1 MSGDD
6 ERGAILALAAPAAV
20 LLLVLGIVL
29 VGCDGGA
36 AMRAQVEGDLT
47 RVAASVDRLG
57 EDLDSERI
65 QNAALIKSYAGRV
78 ARANPKLREL
88 TEVLRQEGTRDGTL
102 YRGLRTRLDEARGML
117 PQPDASPD
125 AYGPLAR
132 ELQSLAAAADPT
144 EFNRALSDPL
154 NVLADLSK
162 GGLPRVD
169 AISAGASQRANGA
182 ADLGPGKQ
190 LVGNPHYGQWR
201 TDGGGN
207 SFWVW
212 YGQFALMRTL
222 LGGPRI
228 GYGAWAGGRDYSYY
242 HDYGRGNYTSPSMR
256 RQQARVASTAQR
268 KFSSEGRTFRS
279 PYARQRTGAST
290 AVTRQKFAAASGGS
304 RVGSASMRGF
314 GSGGYRGPSRGK

>member
-6 ERGAILALAAPAAV
+6 ERGAILALAAPTAV

-47 RVAASVDRLG
+47 RVAAAVDRLG

-78 ARANPKLREL
+78 ARANPELREL
-88 TEVLRQEGTRDGTL
+88 TEVLRQEGMRDGTL
-102 YRGLRTRLDEARGML
+102 YQGLRTRLDEARGML

-212 YGQFALMRTL
+212 YGQYALMRTL

-304 RVGSASMRGF
+304 RVGSASM
-314 GSGGYRGPSRGK
+314 GSRRRQVSPPSSLR